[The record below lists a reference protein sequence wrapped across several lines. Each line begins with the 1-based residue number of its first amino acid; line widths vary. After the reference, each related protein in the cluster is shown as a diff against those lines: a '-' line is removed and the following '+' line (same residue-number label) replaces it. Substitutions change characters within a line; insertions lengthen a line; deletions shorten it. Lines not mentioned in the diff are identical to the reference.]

1 VVNSDSM
8 ILSSRSSSM
17 LHNGDVSRE
26 GCILFFTSSL
36 GMSCVF
42 VLVHLACS
50 SSCITK
56 ELFFCQAMNTQ
67 KESTC
72 TFNRKLGLKHV
83 DQKFIVN
90 DIKKQALLPK
100 NRHTIP

>member
-1 VVNSDSM
+1 VVTTTVT
-8 ILSSRSSSM
+8 LS
-17 LHNGDVSRE
+17 
-26 GCILFFTSSL
+26 FTSSL
-36 GMSCVF
+36 GISCVF

-72 TFNRKLGLKHV
+72 TFNEKLGLKHV
-83 DQKFIVN
+83 DQKLIVN